1 LLNPACLKAT
11 MQQRPAKFLLTLL
24 ILLTV
29 IGCMPSPGVR
39 DTDTDPLTAQAI
51 ALEQAG
57 EHAAAAELFE
67 QLALQALPPADQ
79 ALLLRAAEN
88 HFRAQNSER
97 ASALLARIN
106 TRAVP
111 ALEFQKRLLVAELA
125 LSNNRPDEAMSL
137 LSEGVPEGADS
148 ALRQRFHA
156 DMADGFRLSGNLL
169 ESARELE
176 ELDLLLEDMDKR
188 LNNQLLIIQTLT
200 ALTDTAL
207 DLLQPDPPG
216 IQGGWMAL
224 AQIIKGHTGDTSRIQ
239 EQLKGWRE
247 RFPSHPAIPG
257 LLEGYFQKLESQYQ
271 RPDHLAILLP
281 KSGPYAN
288 AASALRDGFMA
299 AYYQQP
305 LESRPRLQF
314 YDSSD
319 SADTWPLYRQAVDA
333 GADMVIGPL
342 NKEGVAQLARAG
354 ELEIPVL
361 ALNQVPPDTTPPVTL
376 YQFGLA
382 PEDEAR
388 QVAERA
394 WLDGHTRA
402 ITFTPSGD
410 WGDRI
415 LHAFRNRWERLG
427 GILSEQQRYDAGEND
442 FSDAIQAL
450 LNLDESRARR
460 SHLQRLFGQN
470 LEFEPRRRGDA
481 DFIFLAANPFKARQ
495 IRPQFQFHHAADI
508 PIYATSSIYTGLP
521 APDEDQDLE
530 GIKFPDIPWLLMN
543 EGGTPL
549 ARDNLARVLP
559 DSQGAYRRLYAMG
572 IDSFRLLPHL
582 GRLQS
587 STRETI
593 EGKTGNLYLDSI
605 RQVHRQLVWAEMS
618 RGIPKAIGYAPRM
631 MSMSDEMASSPAAAN
646 GAPPTE
652 SEPAQPRGGVIP
664 EAGAATIRPAE

>member
-1 LLNPACLKAT
+1 
-11 MQQRPAKFLLTLL
+11 MQQRAVKFLLSLS
-24 ILLTV
+24 ILLGV
-29 IGCMPSPGVR
+29 IGCVPSPGVR
-39 DTDTDPLTAQAI
+39 DTDTQTSPLMQQAI
-51 ALEQAG
+51 TLEQSGA
-57 EHAAAAELFE
+57 HAAAAELFE
-67 QLALQALPPADQ
+67 QLALQALPPNDQ

-88 HFRAQNSER
+88 HFLAQESER
-97 ASALLARIN
+97 AAALLARIN
-106 TRAVP
+106 TQSLP
-111 ALEFQKRLLVAELA
+111 ALDFRKRLLVAEMA
-125 LSNNRPDEAMSL
+125 LGKNRPDEAMVL
-137 LSEGVPEGADS
+137 LSEGVPDGIDA

-156 DMADGFRLSGNLL
+156 DRAEGFRLSGNLL

-176 ELDLLLEDMDKR
+176 ELDLLLEDMEKR
-188 LNNQLLIIQTLT
+188 LANQLLIIQTLT

-207 DLLQPDPPG
+207 DLLQPNPPG

-224 AQIIKGHTGDTSRIQ
+224 ARIIKGHTGDSQRIQ
-239 EQLKGWRE
+239 EQLESWRE

-257 LLEGYFQKLESQYQ
+257 LLDGYFQKLESQYQ
-271 RPDHLAILLP
+271 RPTHLAILLP

-288 AASALRDGFMA
+288 AAKALRDGFMA

-305 LESRPRLQF
+305 PESRPRLVF

-319 SADTWPLYRQAVDA
+319 SADTWPLYRQAVDS

-361 ALNQVPPDTTPPVTL
+361 ALNQVPPETTPPVTL

-402 ITFTPSGD
+402 VTFTPKGD
-410 WGDRI
+410 WGERV
-415 LHAFRNRWERLG
+415 LQAFRNRWERLG
-427 GILSEQQRYDAGEND
+427 GTLSEQQRYDADAND
-442 FSDAIQAL
+442 FSDPIQAL

-460 SHLQRLFGQN
+460 NRLQRLFGQN
-470 LEFEPRRRGDA
+470 LEFEPRRREDA
-481 DFIFLAANPFKARQ
+481 DFIFLAASHLKARQ

-508 PIYATSSIYTGLP
+508 PIYATSSIYSGIPT
-521 APDEDQDLE
+521 PDEDQDLE

-543 EGGTPL
+543 EGDSPL
-549 ARDNLARVLP
+549 ARDNLARILP
-559 DSQGAYRRLYAMG
+559 DSQGTYRRLYAMG

-587 STRETI
+587 SPRETI
-593 EGKTGNLYLDSI
+593 DGKTGNLYLDSI
-605 RQVHRQLVWAEMS
+605 RQIHRQLVWAEMD

-631 MSMSDEMASSPAAAN
+631 ASMADEMESLPVENSGQAVPAAET
-646 GAPPTE
+646 TE
-652 SEPAQPRGGVIP
+652 PRGGVIP
-664 EAGAATIRPAE
+664 EAGAATLKPAE

>member
-1 LLNPACLKAT
+1 
-11 MQQRPAKFLLTLL
+11 MQQRHTKFLLALL

-29 IGCMPSPGVR
+29 IGCVPTPGVR
-39 DTDTDPLTAQAI
+39 GTDSQADLLMEQ
-51 ALEQAG
+51 AVTLEQAG

-67 QLALQALPPADQ
+67 QLALQTLPPADQ

-88 HFRAQNSER
+88 HFQAQDSER
-97 ASALLARIN
+97 ATALLARID
-106 TRAVP
+106 TRTLP
-111 ALEFQKRLLVAELA
+111 ALDFQKRLLVAELA
-125 LSNNRPDEAMSL
+125 LNRNRPDEAMAL
-137 LSEGVPEGADS
+137 LSEGIPEGTDTP
-148 ALRQRFHA
+148 LRQRFHA
-156 DMADGFRLSGNLL
+156 DRAEGFRLTGNLL
-169 ESARELE
+169 ESARELG

-188 LNNQLLIIQTLT
+188 LENQLLIIQTLT

-207 DLLQPDPPG
+207 DLLQPNPPG

-224 AQIIKGHTGDTSRIQ
+224 ARIIKGHTGDTNRIQ
-239 EQLKGWRE
+239 EQLKSWRE
-247 RFPSHPAIPG
+247 RFPSHPTIPG
-257 LLEGYFQKLESQYQ
+257 LLDGYFQKLESQYQ
-271 RPDHLAILLP
+271 RPNQLAILLP

-288 AASALRDGFMA
+288 AAKALRDGFMA

-305 LESRPRLQF
+305 PESRPRLTF

-319 SADTWPLYRQAVDA
+319 SADTWPLYRQAVDS

-361 ALNQVPPDTTPPVTL
+361 ALNQVPPETTPPVKL

-402 ITFTPSGD
+402 IIFTPQDD

-415 LHAFRNRWERLG
+415 MQAFRNRWERLG
-427 GILSEQQRYDAGEND
+427 GTLSEQQRYDPKAND
-442 FSDAIQAL
+442 FSGAIQAL

-460 SHLQRLFGQN
+460 SRLQKLFGQT
-470 LEFEPRRRGDA
+470 LEFEPRRREDA
-481 DFIFLAANPFKARQ
+481 DFILLAANPFKARQ

-508 PIYATSSIYTGLP
+508 PIYATSSIYTGVPTP
-521 APDEDQDLE
+521 AEDQDLE

-543 EGGTPL
+543 EGNSPL
-549 ARDNLARVLP
+549 ARDNLARILP

-587 STRETI
+587 SPRETI
-593 EGKTGNLYLDSI
+593 DGKTGNLYLDSI
-605 RQVHRQLVWAEMS
+605 RQIHRQLVWAEMYK
-618 RGIPKAIGYAPRM
+618 GVPKAIGYAPRM
-631 MSMSDEMASSPAAAN
+631 VSVTDEM
-646 GAPPTE
+646 E
-652 SEPAQPRGGVIP
+652 SLSTEPAPSEAETTGNRGLIP
-664 EAGAATIRPAE
+664 EAGAATITPAE